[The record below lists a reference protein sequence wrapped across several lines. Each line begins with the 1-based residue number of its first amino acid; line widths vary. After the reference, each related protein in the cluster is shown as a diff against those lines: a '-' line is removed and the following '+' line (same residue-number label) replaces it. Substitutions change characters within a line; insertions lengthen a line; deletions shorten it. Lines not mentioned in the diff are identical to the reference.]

1 MLETSLSASSGV
13 WAAEFAD
20 AVRCLGAIS
29 GDEVAVAM
37 GGTLNPFVDDVD
49 IARRARRRAM

>member
-1 MLETSLSASSGV
+1 MSASSGV